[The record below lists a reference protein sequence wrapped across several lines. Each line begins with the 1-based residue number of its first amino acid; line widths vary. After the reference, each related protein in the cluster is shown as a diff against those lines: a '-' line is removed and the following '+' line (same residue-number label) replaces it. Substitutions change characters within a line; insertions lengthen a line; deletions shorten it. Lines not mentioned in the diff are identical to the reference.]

1 MSTSLAQ
8 QLQRLKVPQTSLLV
22 DSKKRQSILFNEN
35 EAAEKDRETIF
46 DIGYSGFEDLVKLNP
61 SILKFESVLFDKN
74 AREFQRSVEDAA
86 TNQQLKEVIKKF
98 LIHLSPYL
106 LLQPAHKC
114 LEWLIRRFNINEYEK
129 DEFMIL
135 ILPYHETTIF
145 AKCVQ
150 TMHSIKEKNDKWHWL
165 EPVRKNGVPL
175 SKQALLNRVASDDF
189 LMSFICES
197 IVYAVKEMGTRSNTL
212 QVYYAFFCTSMLGAL
227 DLAKINESHIK
238 NTYGAVQKG
247 LKSNSIDFCA
257 ASLMIIGQLVNKI
270 KLKRDIL
277 QSFVEMMLE
286 KVSHAKL
293 QPDVVILLVLIYRNQ
308 SETISDISEQ
318 SLSKILVNNK
328 WLVPVLA
335 KTYIEDV
342 NILPFYLPL
351 LSACFKYTQ
360 LKCDDW
366 KKCRKFCD
374 ALLTEIFFKPEHAES
389 VIRYGWIGIFFPF
402 IFKCL

>member
-8 QLQRLKVPQTSLLV
+8 QLQRLKAPQTSLLV
-22 DSKKRQSILFNEN
+22 DSKKRQSILFNPK

-46 DIGYSGFEDLVKLNP
+46 DIGYSGFEHLVKLNP
-61 SILKFESVLFDKN
+61 SILKFQSALFDKD
-74 AREFQRSVEDAA
+74 ARELQRSVE
-86 TNQQLKEVIKKF
+86 NEQINKQLKEVIKKF

-129 DEFMIL
+129 DEFMML

-145 AKCVQ
+145 VKCVQ
-150 TMHSIKEKNDKWHWL
+150 TMNSIREKNDKWHWL
-165 EPVRKNGVPL
+165 EAIRTNGVPL

-197 IVYAVKEMGTRSNTL
+197 IVYAVEELDRRSNTL
-212 QVYYAFFCTSMLGAL
+212 QVFYAFFGTSMLGAL

-238 NTYGAVQKG
+238 NTYGAVRKG

-277 QSFVEMMLE
+277 HSFVDMMLQ

-293 QPDVVILLVLIYRNQ
+293 QPDVAILLVLIYRNQ
-308 SETISDISEQ
+308 SETISDISEET
-318 SLSKILVNNK
+318 LSNILVNNK

-335 KTYIEDV
+335 RIYSEDV
-342 NILPFYLPL
+342 NVLPFYLPL

-360 LKCDDW
+360 LKCDNW

-374 ALLTEIFFKPEHAES
+374 ALLTEIFFKPEHAEC
-389 VIRYGWIGIFFPF
+389 VIRYAKYIH
-402 IFKCL
+402 CTRL